1 MLRRLIPKSVEELI
15 RWYERYI
22 SPLSLLAGF
31 LLDNFVLLR
40 RVDVLLTNLL
50 FAFYLATAAIGIAL
64 FQLIETG
71 RLRQPWMLKIA
82 PFIPLAVQFSF
93 GGLFSGFLSLYS
105 RSAAFA
111 ASWVFVFLIVLL
123 L

>member
-1 MLRRLIPKSVEELI
+1 MLRRLLPQSVEELI

-31 LLDNFVLLR
+31 LLDNFVLLK
-40 RVDVLLTNLL
+40 RVDVFFTNALLIS
-50 FAFYLATAAIGIAL
+50 YLIVAAIGIAV

-71 RLRQPWMLKIA
+71 RLRQPWVLAIA
-82 PFIPLAVQFSF
+82 PFVPVIVQFSF
-93 GGLFSGFLSLYS
+93 GGLFSGYLSLYS

-111 ASWVFVFLIVLL
+111 ASWVFV
-123 L
+123 